1 MRPALTL
8 LAALALAP
16 AQAQT
21 EAQEAA
27 PVQAA
32 PAGTAQATPLPRW
45 TLATPWQWQRP
56 GRVGEPAEVQLRFT
70 APPEVTVTFPC
81 TLSEP
86 PSVKVTPLR
95 GGEDEPLWLTLTPVW
110 DAPTCQGGVL
120 TIPPGTR
127 GQYRAELYGLP
138 AGDYRLDGFW
148 FGGRVGDT
156 LGSDTLGTPGQVLR
170 LE

>member
-1 MRPALTL
+1 MRRALAL

-21 EAQEAA
+21 ESQEAA

-56 GRVGEPAEVQLRFT
+56 GRVGEPAEVQLRFV

-86 PSVKVTPLR
+86 PSAKVTRLR
-95 GGEDEPLWLTLTPVW
+95 EGGEDEPLWLTLTPVW
-110 DAPTCQGGVL
+110 DAPACRDDVL
-120 TIPPGTR
+120 VVPGGTR

-138 AGDYRLDGFW
+138 AGDYRLEGFW

-156 LGSDTLGTPGQVLR
+156 LGAPGQLLR